1 MPSPNP
7 PWVETP
13 SAVIDLSIPDSERF
27 SGLSDPLISGSR
39 MLLGEIVSEIPA
51 GYDVVGD
58 LLRMRTGGRFHAEI
72 RAFANLVDQ
81 DWRKVAI
88 ANVSYD
94 LMIMQLG
101 CSTISIPTP
110 DGPVIARNMDW
121 FPERALAQAS
131 CLVHYRKNERAA
143 FTNAGWPGFSG
154 VVTGQSAN
162 GFAVI
167 LNAVMGNEPSCKT
180 GYPMLLL
187 LRRVL
192 EEARGFEDALKMLR
206 DTKLIAPGLL
216 TLVGTENDERVV
228 IERSPRRHALRWAK
242 PDEVLVT
249 TNDYRMLE
257 NQRDTMASLEIYET
271 TCHRYDYIRDYFART
286 GTQRDLGD
294 EELLYLLSEP
304 NVAQSIT
311 AQHVLL
317 RPRQGSVRLFVPRH
331 LLSEA
336 A

>member
-13 SAVIDLSIPDSERF
+13 SAVVDLSIPVSERF
-27 SGLSDPLISGSR
+27 SSLADPLISGSR
-39 MLLGEIVSEIPA
+39 RLLGEIISEIPTGLDLVA
-51 GYDVVGD
+51 D
-58 LLRMRTGGRFHAEI
+58 LLRMRTGGRFHGEI
-72 RAFANLVDQ
+72 RAFAKLVDQ

-94 LMIMQLG
+94 LMILQLG

-110 DGPVIARNMDW
+110 NGPVIARNMDW
-121 FPERALAQAS
+121 FPEHALAQAS
-131 CLVHYRKNERAA
+131 CLVHYRNNERAC

-167 LNAVMGNEPSCKT
+167 LNAVMGSEPTCKT
-180 GYPMLLL
+180 GYPVLLL
-187 LRRVL
+187 IRRVL

-206 DTKLIAPGLL
+206 DTRMIAPGLL

-242 PDEVLVT
+242 PDEVLIT

-257 NQRDTMASLEIYET
+257 NKRSTVASLEIYET
-271 TCHRYDYIRDYFART
+271 TCRRYDYIRDYFAKT
-286 GTQRDLGD
+286 GTDRNPAD

-317 RPRQGSVRLFVPRH
+317 RPRQGTVQLFVPRH

>member
-1 MPSPNP
+1 MPHSQT
-7 PWVETP
+7 PWVESP
-13 SAVIDLSIPDSERF
+13 SAIVDLAIPARDRF
-27 SGLSDPLISGSR
+27 QGLSPSLIAGSR
-39 MLLGEIVSEIPA
+39 MLLSEIISEIPS
-51 GYDVVGD
+51 GLEVMGD
-58 LLRMRTGGRFHAEI
+58 LLRMRTGGRFHREI
-72 RAFANLVDQ
+72 RAFAELIEH

-88 ANVSYD
+88 ANISYD

-110 DGPVIARNMDW
+110 NGPVIARNMDW
-121 FPERALAQAS
+121 FPERALAQSS
-131 CLVHYRKNERAA
+131 CLVHYRNNERAS
-143 FTNAGWPGFSG
+143 FTNAGWPGFTG

-167 LNAVMGNEPSCKT
+167 LNAVMGSEPSCKT
-180 GYPMLLL
+180 GYPVLLL
-187 LRRVL
+187 MRRVL

-249 TNDYRMLE
+249 TNDYRMLQ
-257 NQRDTMASLEIYET
+257 NKRSTVASLEIYET
-271 TCHRYDYIRDYFART
+271 TCHRYDYIREYFAKS
-286 GTQRDLGD
+286 GTQRDLED
-294 EELLYLLSEP
+294 EELLYLLSDP